1 MTSLSKQHIAT
12 IKDAAKKSSGANRR
26 AFQAQGVIDYL
37 NSSSRTLA
45 EKTVGWDRKTVA
57 LGLNELRQGS
67 FVDNIKARGNKKTEE
82 QMPQLEADIISL
94 AEPESQIDPKLRDK
108 LNSSIA

>member
-37 NSSSRTLA
+37 NSSSRMY
-45 EKTVGWDRKTVA
+45 G
-57 LGLNELRQGS
+57 
-67 FVDNIKARGNKKTEE
+67 
-82 QMPQLEADIISL
+82 
-94 AEPESQIDPKLRDK
+94 
-108 LNSSIA
+108 